1 MMRRRVG
8 DQVEIL
14 LAIRNVRKE
23 LTRVGNKIEMYDVL
37 MRLTTLYSLLN
48 VERLIEIARDAD
60 KRDGKKEAA

>member
-1 MMRRRVG
+1 MRRRVG

>member
-1 MMRRRVG
+1 MRRRVG

-48 VERLIEIARDAD
+48 VEQLIEIARDAD